1 MPPAKISYTQAGQPV
16 SGDPVSDPVCRN
28 QLFQS
33 KLRNPSLTEDVMS
46 PTQTHTL
53 GSASC
58 SLVHDPH
65 MPPAHRVMVSASEL
79 PSLAFSDLSSDDE
92 DEGGYGCRLLGSD
105 APLNLTKRPVP
116 WPPDPSKSPF
126 SNSSYVARQP
136 VNSLRYDGEKSL
148 QATFYNRELPLS
160 PMIES
165 SELQFWMHS
174 SKELFENNSAAGS
187 LSKPEEHL
195 PNPTIRETG
204 SDVSQRL
211 SCTAAKSS
219 AGTVVKLESG
229 NGASIKV
236 VTGKRLREDC
246 DEGKDEPP
254 VSSDLAGDT
263 LDSQVQIPS
272 RQVRGGVPLKVWHKR
287 SALFAAAR
295 SVDFDQE
302 DFRISATTSGDISFI
317 DDEDPSGTLTALS
330 PNSSP
335 SSDSLVNYSSELS
348 DSDSVQAKFRERR
361 MRNSKAVRKC
371 RENRKLL
378 TDLNMTAATILESE
392 NHKLKEELR
401 SLSREVTD
409 LKEMIGK
416 KKDTRNGTQI
426 QGAI

>member
-1 MPPAKISYTQAGQPV
+1 MPPAKISYAPPEQPA
-16 SGDPVSDPVCRN
+16 SGDPVAETACGN

-33 KLRNPSLTEDVMS
+33 KLRNPSLTEDVMP
-46 PTQTHTL
+46 PTQTHAL
-53 GSASC
+53 ASASC
-58 SLVHDPH
+58 GLAHDPH
-65 MPPAHRVMVSASEL
+65 MPTGHRVTVPESEL

-92 DEGGYGCRLLGSD
+92 DDVGYRCRLLGSD
-105 APLNLTKRPVP
+105 APLNLTKRSVP
-116 WPPDPSKSPF
+116 WPPALLMPPS
-126 SNSSYVARQP
+126 SNSGYIARQP
-136 VNSLRYDGEKSL
+136 INSLRNDGDKSL
-148 QATFYNRELPLS
+148 AATFYNRELPLS

-165 SELQFWMHS
+165 SEPLYWMPS
-174 SKELFENNSAAGS
+174 SRELFENNPAAGS
-187 LSKPEEHL
+187 HSKPEKHL

-211 SCTAAKSS
+211 SGTVAKSD
-219 AGTVVKLESG
+219 AVAVVKVESG
-229 NGASIKV
+229 NCTTVRA
-236 VTGKRLREDC
+236 VTAERLKENH
-246 DEGKDEPP
+246 DEGQEEPP
-254 VSSDLAGDT
+254 ITSDLAVDT
-263 LDSQVQIPS
+263 LDIQAQTPN

-302 DFRISATTSGDISFI
+302 DFQIAATTSGDASFI
-317 DDEDPSGTLTALS
+317 HDEDQTGAIAARS

-335 SSDSLVNYSSELS
+335 SSDSLINYSSELS
-348 DSDSVQAKFRERR
+348 DSDSLQAKFRERR
-361 MRNSKAVRKC
+361 MRNSIAVRKS
-371 RENRKLL
+371 RDNRKLL

-426 QGAI
+426 QGAN